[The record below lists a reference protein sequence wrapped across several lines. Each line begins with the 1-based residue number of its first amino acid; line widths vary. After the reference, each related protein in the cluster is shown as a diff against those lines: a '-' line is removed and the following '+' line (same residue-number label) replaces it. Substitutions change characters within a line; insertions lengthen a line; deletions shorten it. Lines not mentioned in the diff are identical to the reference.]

1 MNFGLGKAE
10 KIDPLTVR
18 WTRHQAHDDE
28 AESHKM
34 DRYITIDQKRGLV
47 K

>member
-18 WTRHQAHDDE
+18 WPRPDDE
-28 AESHKM
+28 AESPKV